1 MEDINKY
8 ELLKSSGC
16 DPRSVY
22 LEARN
27 DGHDLVARVRILR
40 AVFGLT
46 LREAKKIGF
55 EADSGK
61 TLESQEQAL
70 VDDFVRVID
79 EELGH
84 ERGHPKAED

>member
-1 MEDINKY
+1 
-8 ELLKSSGC
+8 
-16 DPRSVY
+16 
-22 LEARN
+22 
-27 DGHDLVARVRILR
+27 
-40 AVFGLT
+40 VFGLT